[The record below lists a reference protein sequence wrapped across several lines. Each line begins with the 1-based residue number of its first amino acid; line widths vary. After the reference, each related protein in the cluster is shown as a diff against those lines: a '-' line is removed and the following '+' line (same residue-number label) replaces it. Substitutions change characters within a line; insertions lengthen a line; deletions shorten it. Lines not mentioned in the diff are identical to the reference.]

1 MHSPAV
7 VRTTTQ
13 TALDPGYLVD
23 AALPQYDELGF
34 FVDALR
40 CVRDVL
46 RVPLSGDVAIIGLSQ
61 GAKLAARFGCAAAAR
76 SRGELR
82 VRAVVVAG
90 AAWAAAEDV
99 LAVPWWE
106 EEPLQATPSSVSCEA
121 ALGSGVPPP
130 LLLFQAANDVVVPYC
145 TSGVALYR
153 PDGAYLAAW
162 ALRYSGCAAALPLS
176 PLVLARRP
184 LLRAFCPVTPP
195 AAADSSNGTDLLRIY
210 TAAGAAAA
218 GGGSSGSSSAGGCA
232 APVGMYWL
240 SELQS
245 SGHRWPGAMPAAG
258 GQDGA
263 DVALAFFGRVAAA
276 AAAGAPLSDDVF
288 PWLGGE
294 SFSRCAA
301 EGGTTPGWSADPCS
315 DDAAAGSPPPPP
327 PPSAWSF

>member
-1 MHSPAV
+1 VCRHASSCAP
-7 VRTTTQ
+7 TQ
-13 TALDPGYLVD
+13 TALDPGYLDD

-46 RVPLSGDVAIIGLSQ
+46 RVPLSGDVATVGLSQ

-82 VRAVVVAG
+82 VRAVVLAG

-99 LAVPWWE
+99 LAAPWPQPQE
-106 EEPLQATPSSVSCEA
+106 AASSSCEA
-121 ALGSGVPPP
+121 TLGSGAPPP

-145 TSGVALYR
+145 ASGVALYR
-153 PDGAYLAAW
+153 PDAEYVAAW
-162 ALRYSGCAAALPLS
+162 ALRYSGCAAAAPASPASPPAS
-176 PLVLARRP
+176 PLVVLARRP

-195 AAADSSNGTDLLRIY
+195 PAADGSNGTDLLRIY
-210 TAAGAAAA
+210 AT
-218 GGGSSGSSSAGGCA
+218 GGCTA
-232 APVGMYWL
+232 APVGVYWL

-263 DVALAFFGRVAAA
+263 DVALAFFDRVAAA
-276 AAAGAPLSDDVF
+276 AAAGASPLSDDVF
-288 PWLGGE
+288 PWRSE
-294 SFSRCAA
+294 SFASCAA
-301 EGGTTPGWSADPCS
+301 DGGTTALGWSTDPCS
-315 DDAAAGSPPPPP
+315 DAAAGQASPPPPP
-327 PPSAWSF
+327 PGAWSF